1 MEQLQGVIAQQE
13 LTQEPVLIGEVMVAM
28 KLISPE
34 QLESLLKAQAKY
46 IESQR
51 KRADQAPS
59 TAAQAVQSTA
69 EVEVEAAAPIRSALG
84 QSPAGAAGT
93 PEALGQAAPSQPAR
107 RATPSPEAPSVPG
120 NGAAVAKLRV
130 TGMANSSLLDSI
142 LREAVALGASDVH
155 VHANTP
161 ILMRVHGEL
170 KPHGE
175 RVESSKADEMVRS
188 LLVDGQQ
195 EVLDNEGQLDFAYEI
210 AGVARF
216 RCNAYRQQQG
226 TDVILRVIPPS
237 PPSLD
242 QLGLPSSLA
251 ALANF
256 HQGMVLITGPSGCG
270 KSSTLAALVN
280 IVNEERPD
288 HILTIEDPIEYV
300 HASNRCLVN
309 QREVLRHTESF
320 SRALRAALREDPDII
335 AIGELRDLETI
346 SLAITAAETGHLV
359 FGTLH
364 TNDTIRT
371 INRLIGVFQPDEQ
384 AQIRTMLSE
393 SLKAVVSQRLVPR
406 ADGSGRVPALE
417 ILINNQAVGSMI
429 RANKTFQLRSVLET
443 GSAHGM
449 MLLDNS
455 LAQLVRDGV
464 VARDVALR
472 FAIEPSK
479 FPN

>member
-1 MEQLQGVIAQQE
+1 MADSGNAGLLGRLAVHYNLLTMEQLQGVIGQQG
-13 LTQEPVLIGEVMVAM
+13 LVQGPVPIGEVMVGM

-34 QLESLLKAQAKY
+34 QLESLLKVQEEY
-46 IESQR
+46 IENQGNSG
-51 KRADQAPS
+51 DLEPF
-59 TAAQAVQSTA
+59 TAAQA
-69 EVEVEAAAPIRSALG
+69 
-84 QSPAGAAGT
+84 
-93 PEALGQAAPSQPAR
+93 AR
-107 RATPSPEAPSVPG
+107 RTTPSPEAPSVPG
-120 NGAAVAKLRV
+120 NGAAVAKLSV
-130 TGMANSSLLDSI
+130 TGMAKSSLLDSI
-142 LREAVALGASDVH
+142 LREAVAMGASDVH

-161 ILMRVHGEL
+161 ILMRVNGEL

-175 RVESSKADEMVRS
+175 RVDSSETDQMVRS
-188 LLVDGQQ
+188 LLVEGQR
-195 EVLDNEGQLDFAYEI
+195 EVLDDEGQIDFAYEI

-237 PPSLD
+237 PPSLG

-270 KSSTLAALVN
+270 KSSTLAALLN

-288 HILTIEDPIEYV
+288 HILTIEDPIEYI
-300 HASNRCLVN
+300 HTSNRCLVN
-309 QREVLRHTESF
+309 QREVFRHTGSF

-335 AIGELRDLETI
+335 AIGELRDHETI

-393 SLKAVVSQRLVPR
+393 SLQAVVSQRLVPR
-406 ADGSGRVPALE
+406 ADGNGRVPALE

-429 RANKTFQLRSVLET
+429 RASKTFQLRSVLET
-443 GSAHGM
+443 GSAQGM
-449 MLLDNS
+449 RLLDDS
-455 LAQLVRDGV
+455 LAELVRDGV
-464 VARDVALR
+464 VAREVALR
-472 FAIEPSK
+472 FAIEPRK
-479 FPN
+479 FPD

>member
-1 MEQLQGVIAQQE
+1 VHYKLLTMEQLQGVIGQQG
-13 LTQEPVLIGEVMVAM
+13 LVQEPVPIGEVMVGM

-34 QLESLLKAQAKY
+34 QLESLLKVQEEY
-46 IESQR
+46 IENQGNGG
-51 KRADQAPS
+51 DLEPF
-59 TAAQAVQSTA
+59 TAAQA
-69 EVEVEAAAPIRSALG
+69 
-84 QSPAGAAGT
+84 
-93 PEALGQAAPSQPAR
+93 AR
-107 RATPSPEAPSVPG
+107 RTTPSPEAPSVPVKG
-120 NGAAVAKLRV
+120 GAVAKLSV
-130 TGMANSSLLDSI
+130 TGMAKSSLLDSI
-142 LREAVALGASDVH
+142 LREAVAIGASDVH

-161 ILMRVHGEL
+161 ILMRVNGEL

-175 RVESSKADEMVRS
+175 RVDSSKTEQMVRS
-188 LLVDGQQ
+188 LLVEGQR
-195 EVLDNEGQLDFAYEI
+195 EVLDDEGQLDFAYEI

-237 PPSLD
+237 LG

-270 KSSTLAALVN
+270 KSSTLAALLN

-288 HILTIEDPIEYV
+288 HILTIEDPIEYI
-300 HASNRCLVN
+300 HTSNRCLVN
-309 QREVLRHTESF
+309 QREVFRHTGSF

-393 SLKAVVSQRLVPR
+393 SLQAVVSQRLVPR
-406 ADGSGRVPALE
+406 ADGNGRVPALE

-429 RANKTFQLRSVLET
+429 RASKTFQLRSVLET

-449 MLLDNS
+449 RLLDDS
-455 LAQLVRDGV
+455 LAELVRDGV
-464 VARDVALR
+464 VAREVALR
-472 FAIEPSK
+472 FAIEPRK
-479 FPN
+479 FPD

>member
-1 MEQLQGVIAQQE
+1 MADSGNAGLLGRLAVHYKLLTMEQLQGVIGQQG
-13 LTQEPVLIGEVMVAM
+13 LVQEPVPIGEVMVGM

-34 QLESLLKAQAKY
+34 QLESLLKVQEEY
-46 IESQR
+46 IENQGNGG
-51 KRADQAPS
+51 DLEPF
-59 TAAQAVQSTA
+59 TAAQA
-69 EVEVEAAAPIRSALG
+69 
-84 QSPAGAAGT
+84 
-93 PEALGQAAPSQPAR
+93 AR
-107 RATPSPEAPSVPG
+107 RTTPSPEAPSVPVKG
-120 NGAAVAKLRV
+120 GAVAKLSV
-130 TGMANSSLLDSI
+130 TGMAKSSLLDSI
-142 LREAVALGASDVH
+142 LREAVAIGASDVH

-161 ILMRVHGEL
+161 ILMRVNGEL

-175 RVESSKADEMVRS
+175 RVDSSETEQMVRS
-188 LLVDGQQ
+188 LLVEGQR
-195 EVLDNEGQLDFAYEI
+195 EVLDDEGQLDFAYEI

-237 PPSLD
+237 LG

-256 HQGMVLITGPSGCG
+256 HQDMVLITGPSGCG
-270 KSSTLAALVN
+270 KSSTLAALLN

-288 HILTIEDPIEYV
+288 HILTIEDPIEYI
-300 HASNRCLVN
+300 HTSNRCLVN
-309 QREVLRHTESF
+309 QREVFRHTGSF

-335 AIGELRDLETI
+335 AIGELRDHETI

-384 AQIRTMLSE
+384 AQVRTMLSE

>member
-1 MEQLQGVIAQQE
+1 MGNCPA
-13 LTQEPVLIGEVMVAM
+13 VAD
-28 KLISPE
+28 P
-34 QLESLLKAQAKY
+34 
-46 IESQR
+46 R
-51 KRADQAPS
+51 
-59 TAAQAVQSTA
+59 
-69 EVEVEAAAPIRSALG
+69 
-84 QSPAGAAGT
+84 AGA
-93 PEALGQAAPSQPAR
+93 
-107 RATPSPEAPSVPG
+107 
-120 NGAAVAKLRV
+120 
-130 TGMANSSLLDSI
+130 D
-142 LREAVALGASDVH
+142 
-155 VHANTP
+155 
-161 ILMRVHGEL
+161 
-170 KPHGE
+170 
-175 RVESSKADEMVRS
+175 
-188 LLVDGQQ
+188 
-195 EVLDNEGQLDFAYEI
+195 
-210 AGVARF
+210 
-216 RCNAYRQQQG
+216 RQQQG
-226 TDVILRVIPPS
+226 TDVILRVI

-288 HILTIEDPIEYV
+288 HILTIEDPIEYI

-384 AQIRTMLSE
+384 AQVRTMLSE

>member
-1 MEQLQGVIAQQE
+1 M
-13 LTQEPVLIGEVMVAM
+13 
-28 KLISPE
+28 
-34 QLESLLKAQAKY
+34 
-46 IESQR
+46 
-51 KRADQAPS
+51 
-59 TAAQAVQSTA
+59 
-69 EVEVEAAAPIRSALG
+69 
-84 QSPAGAAGT
+84 
-93 PEALGQAAPSQPAR
+93 
-107 RATPSPEAPSVPG
+107 
-120 NGAAVAKLRV
+120 
-130 TGMANSSLLDSI
+130 
-142 LREAVALGASDVH
+142 GASDVH

-161 ILMRVHGEL
+161 ILMRVNGEL

-175 RVESSKADEMVRS
+175 RVESSETEQMVRS
-188 LLVDGQQ
+188 LLVEGQR
-195 EVLDNEGQLDFAYEI
+195 EVLDDEGQLDFAYEI

-237 PPSLD
+237 PPSLG

-270 KSSTLAALVN
+270 KSSTLAALLN

-288 HILTIEDPIEYV
+288 HILTIEDPIEYI
-300 HASNRCLVN
+300 HTSNRCLVN
-309 QREVLRHTESF
+309 QREVFRHTGSF

-335 AIGELRDLETI
+335 AIGELRDHETI

-393 SLKAVVSQRLVPR
+393 SLQAVVSQRLVPR
-406 ADGSGRVPALE
+406 ADGNGRVPALE

-429 RANKTFQLRSVLET
+429 RASKTFQLRSVLET

-449 MLLDNS
+449 RLLDDS
-455 LAQLVRDGV
+455 LAELVRDGV
-464 VARDVALR
+464 VAREVALR
-472 FAIEPSK
+472 FAIEPRK
-479 FPN
+479 FPD